1 MYQIVLTSCGNPDF
15 GQNPSDP
22 MSPAKIVAAN
32 SIEEC
37 QVSARKY
44 IEDYDLGGGNWSGG
58 QVYQDGD
65 YVGYVSYNGRFWDKD
80 SKYGRL

>member
-15 GQNPSDP
+15 GQNPNES
-22 MSPAKIVAAN
+22 MSPTKIVAAN

-37 QVSARKY
+37 QVAASKY
-44 IEDYDLGGGNWSGG
+44 VDDYDLGSGNYSGG

-65 YVGYVSYNGRFWDKD
+65 YVGRVSYNGRFWSKD
-80 SKYGRL
+80 SEYGRL